1 MAQGGSARARAWR
14 AHSSCAS
21 TVERAGQNA
30 CASSVMAEHAGQL
43 RLLIATDNHL
53 GVWEDDEIR
62 KHDSFVT
69 FEEILQHAH
78 RLRVDA
84 LLLGGDL
91 FHENKPSRCVRA
103 WSCRRWQR

>member
-1 MAQGGSARARAWR
+1 MLFIIQADFVQTESRARA
-14 AHSSCAS
+14 APSAM
-21 TVERAGQNA
+21 G
-30 CASSVMAEHAGQL
+30 EHPGQL

-62 KHDSFVT
+62 KHDSFVA

-91 FHENKPSRCVRA
+91 FHENKPSRCSAGLRRRA
-103 WSCRRWQR
+103 RGGRTPR